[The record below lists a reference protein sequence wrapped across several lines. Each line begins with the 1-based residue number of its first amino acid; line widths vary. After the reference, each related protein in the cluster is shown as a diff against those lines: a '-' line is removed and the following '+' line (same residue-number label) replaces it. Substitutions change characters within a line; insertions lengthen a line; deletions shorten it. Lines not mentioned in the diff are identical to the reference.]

1 MDQARERTFVW
12 PLVRAWL
19 FPIWCIGC
27 GAPDTGL
34 CAACAGALALPVAFQ
49 LNGFRVWAAGSYA
62 GPVRDAIVT
71 MKRGE
76 RAYLDPLAA
85 LVAPLVPA
93 GAVLVPVRTT
103 AGRAAERGFD
113 QAVALALRIARLRD
127 ASCADILRKRGGP
140 QRGRGRAE
148 RLAAQGRFSL
158 RSGVAVPPRAM
169 LFDDVVTTGATLAD
183 AAATLAAAGCCVDG
197 AVVVARTPPGR
208 ETPRAGS
215 RLLGA

>member
-1 MDQARERTFVW
+1 M
-12 PLVRAWL
+12 P
-19 FPIWCIGC
+19 
-27 GAPDTGL
+27 
-34 CAACAGALALPVAFQ
+34 
-49 LNGFRVWAAGSYA
+49 VWAAGSYEGA
-62 GPVRDAIVT
+62 VRDAVVA

-93 GAVLVPVRTT
+93 GAVLVPVSTT
-103 AGRAAERGFD
+103 PGRAAERGFD
-113 QAVALALRIARLRD
+113 QAVALALRIARLRGGT
-127 ASCADILRKRGGP
+127 CADTLRKRGGA

-148 RLAAQGRFSL
+148 RLAATGRFSV
-158 RSGVAVPPRAM
+158 RRGAVVPPQAL
-169 LFDDVVTTGATLAD
+169 LFDDVVTTGATLRD
-183 AAATLAAAGCCVDG
+183 AAATLAAAGCRVPG

>member
-1 MDQARERTFVW
+1 VW
-12 PLVRAWL
+12 HLARAWL
-19 FPIWCIGC
+19 FPVWCIGC
-27 GAPDTGL
+27 GRPDAGL
-34 CAACAGALALPVAFQ
+34 CGDCAGAIGPAPPFNVGGMPV
-49 LNGFRVWAAGSYA
+49 RAAGSYV
-62 GPVRDAIVT
+62 GPVRDAIVA

-76 RAYLDPLAA
+76 RAYLDPLAELA
-85 LVAPLVPA
+85 APLVPA

-127 ASCADILRKRGGP
+127 ASCADILCKRGGP
-140 QRGRGRAE
+140 QRGRGRVE

-158 RSGVAVPPRAM
+158 RRGVAVPPRAL
-169 LFDDVVTTGATLAD
+169 LFDDVVTTGATLTD
-183 AAATLAAAGCCVDG
+183 AAATLAAAGCRVEG

-215 RLLGA
+215 RLLEA